1 MNSKMI
7 GVALSCL
14 LSVFSLCAQTSTERV
29 EEKRYEVTGFMPVYT
44 EQMQEM
50 LTYPLAWQNAGID
63 DFDQWRQMARQKVY
77 ELMQNLS
84 PAPQDYDMQVVAEE
98 QRDGYVA
105 QRVELNLSKFYRI
118 PAYLLLPDKAKS
130 STKKEYP
137 AVVLLHDHGAKFTIG
152 KEKMIRPIA
161 ASDEVMADVDDWAKR
176 NYDGQFFGD
185 YLAQHGYVV
194 LSIDAIYWGERGRK
208 EGPVYDVQQALA
220 HNFLSMGACWS
231 AWINIDDVRSVE
243 FLASL
248 PMVDPKHIGCC
259 GHSMGSYRSWMLSAL
274 TDQVAASA
282 NICWMVTTD
291 VQMSLK
297 NTGNKGGS
305 GYSMLIPGL
314 RCWMDYPHIASIAC
328 PKPTLFYNGR
338 QDKLFP
344 VEGVEAAYQTM
355 REVWDSQ
362 GASDR
367 LVTQLWDGP
376 HFFSLPMQEEVLR
389 FFDHWLK

>member
-1 MNSKMI
+1 MRKI
-7 GVALSCL
+7 FCL
-14 LSVFSLCAQTSTERV
+14 LLGSLLSLVAMQGQTEGN
-29 EEKRYEVTGFMPVYT
+29 RYEVTGFMPTYT
-44 EQMQEM
+44 EQMKQL
-50 LTYPLAWQNAGID
+50 LTYPLAWQNAGIE
-63 DFDQWRQMARQKVY
+63 DFGVWREQARQKVY
-77 ELMQNLS
+77 DLMQNLP
-84 PAPQDYDMQVVAEE
+84 PAPEAYDMQVMTEE
-98 QRDGYVA
+98 QREGYVA
-105 QRVELNLSKFYRI
+105 QRIELNLSQFYRI
-118 PAYLLLPDKAKS
+118 PAYLLLPDGAKT
-130 STKKEYP
+130 STAQNYP

-152 KEKMIRPIA
+152 KEKMIRPIGV
-161 ASDEVMADVDDWAKR
+161 SQEVMDDAEDWAKR
-176 NYDGQFFGD
+176 NYDSQFFGD

-231 AWINIDDVRSVE
+231 AWINIDDVRSVD

-248 PMVDPKHIGCC
+248 PMVDAKRIGCC

-274 TDQVAASA
+274 TDKVAASA
-282 NICWMVTTD
+282 NVCWMVTTD
-291 VQMSLK
+291 VQMSLA

-355 REVWDSQ
+355 REVWESQ

-367 LVTQLWDGP
+367 LTTQLWDGP
-376 HFFSLPMQEEVLR
+376 HFFSRSMQEEVLH
-389 FFDHWLK
+389 FFDRWLR

>member
-1 MNSKMI
+1 MRKI
-7 GVALSCL
+7 FCL
-14 LSVFSLCAQTSTERV
+14 LLGSLLSLVAMQGQTEGN
-29 EEKRYEVTGFMPVYT
+29 RYEVTGFMPTYT
-44 EQMQEM
+44 EQMKQL

-63 DFDQWRQMARQKVY
+63 DFGSWREQARQKVY
-77 ELMQNLS
+77 DLMQNLP
-84 PAPQDYDMQVVAEE
+84 PAPEAYDMQVITEE
-98 QRDGYVA
+98 QREGYVA
-105 QRVELNLSKFYRI
+105 QRIELNLSQFYRI
-118 PAYLLLPDKAKS
+118 PAYLLLPDGAKT
-130 STKKEYP
+130 STAQNYP

-152 KEKMIRPIA
+152 KEKMIRPIGT
-161 ASDEVMADVDDWAKR
+161 SQEVMDDAEDWAKR
-176 NYDGQFFGD
+176 NYDSQFFGD

-208 EGPVYDVQQALA
+208 EGPVYEVQQALA
-220 HNFLSMGACWS
+220 HNFLSIGACWS
-231 AWINIDDVRSVE
+231 AWINIDDVRSVD

-248 PMVDPKHIGCC
+248 PMVDAKRIGCC

-274 TDQVAASA
+274 TDKVAASA
-282 NICWMVTTD
+282 NVCWMVTTD
-291 VQMSLK
+291 VQMSLA

-355 REVWDSQ
+355 REVWESQ

-367 LVTQLWDGP
+367 LTTQLWDGP
-376 HFFSLPMQEEVLR
+376 HFFSRPMQEEVLH
-389 FFDHWLK
+389 FFDRWLR

>member
-1 MNSKMI
+1 MKRKKMW
-7 GVALSCL
+7 ALLACL
-14 LSVFSLCAQTSTERV
+14 LPISTIWAQTEEPSA
-29 EEKRYEVTGFMPVYT
+29 EKRYEVTGFMPVYT
-44 EQMQEM
+44 EQMQQM
-50 LTYPLAWQNAGID
+50 LTYPLAWQNAGIENYG
-63 DFDQWRQMARQKVY
+63 QWRQTARQKVY
-77 ELMQNLS
+77 DLLQNLP
-84 PAPQDYDMQVVAEE
+84 PAPTSYDMTVVAEE
-98 QRDGYVA
+98 QREGYVA
-105 QRVELNLSKFYRI
+105 QRIELNLSAFYRI
-118 PAYLLLPDKAKS
+118 PAYLLLPDGAKT
-130 STKKEYP
+130 STTHNYP

-161 ASDEVMADVDDWAKR
+161 ASDEVMADAEDWAKR

-208 EGPVYDVQQALA
+208 EGPVYEVQQALA

-231 AWINIDDVRSVE
+231 AWINIDDVRSAE

-248 PMVDPKHIGCC
+248 PMVDAQHIGCC

-282 NICWMVTTD
+282 NVCWMVTTAE
-291 VQMSLK
+291 QMSPLA
-297 NTGNKGGS
+297 TGNKGGS

-344 VEGVEAAYQTM
+344 VAGVEDAYQSM
-355 REVWDSQ
+355 REVWESQ

-376 HFFSLPMQEEVLR
+376 HFFSLAMQEEVLH
-389 FFDHWLK
+389 FFDKWLK